1 MLQQEKPKDYVI
13 SSGRTETVRKFIE
26 LSASKLGW
34 GRNTNSPGIIWEGK
48 GLDEVGKR
56 ADTGEIIIRIDP
68 RYFRPTEVDELLG
81 DSTKARKKLNWE
93 PKISIKE
100 LIAEMIQEDSKE
112 SKKESILKNKG
123 FSIYSSKE

>member
-1 MLQQEKPKDYVI
+1 MLQQEVPEDFVI
-13 SSGRTETVRKFIE
+13 STGKMLTVREFIE
-26 LSASKLGW
+26 LCALELGW
-34 GRNTNSPGIIWEGK
+34 NDKGKNGIIWEGE
-48 GLDEVGKR
+48 GLNEVGRR
-56 ADTGEIIIRIDP
+56 ADTGQIIIRIDP

-93 PKISIKE
+93 PKISIQE
-100 LIAEMIQEDSKE
+100 LIKEMIEEDSKE